1 MVEYGMKKYAA
12 EMFGTFALVLVGVGS
27 AVIAGSVVGNL
38 GVALA
43 FGLVLLVLAYAIGD
57 VSGCHVNPA
66 VTVGVLAA
74 GKMPAREAIIYIVA
88 QCIGAIIGA
97 GVILGI
103 AVGNPDYSLAVN
115 GLGQNGYGAFSPGG
129 YSLAA
134 GFLAEVVMTLMFVF
148 VILAV
153 TGIGE
158 LKRFAALPIGFAL
171 AMVHIF
177 LIPVTNASVNPARSL
192 GPAVFVGGEALGQLW
207 LFWVA
212 PLIGA
217 VLAAFLWRYLLAT
230 GVTRPV
236 AVGSAAST

>member
-12 EMFGTFALVLVGVGS
+12 DGTFALVLIGVGS
-27 AVIAGSVVGNL
+27 AVFARSVIGNL

-43 FGLVLLVLAYAIGD
+43 FGLVLLVMVYAIGD

-66 VTVGVLAA
+66 VTVGVLMA

-97 GVILGI
+97 GVILAI
-103 AVGNPDYSLAVN
+103 AMGTPDYSLAAD

-153 TGIGE
+153 TGIVE
-158 LKRFAALPIGFAL
+158 LKSFAALPIGFAL
-171 AMVHIF
+171 AMVHII
-177 LIPVTNASVNPARSL
+177 LIQVTNASVNPARSL
-192 GPAVFVGGEALGQLW
+192 GPAVFVGGEALGQVW
-207 LFWVA
+207 LFSVA

-236 AVGSAAST
+236 AVGRAAST